1 MSAAGRRAMLDR
13 GHGQLSVR
21 RQCALLGLARSGVY
35 RAKPEHDA
43 DELALMRRIDAVFV
57 AWPF

>member
-21 RQCALLGLARSGVY
+21 RQCALLGLAPLGCLSGE
-35 RAKPEHDA
+35 AGA
-43 DELALMRRIDAVFV
+43 
-57 AWPF
+57 